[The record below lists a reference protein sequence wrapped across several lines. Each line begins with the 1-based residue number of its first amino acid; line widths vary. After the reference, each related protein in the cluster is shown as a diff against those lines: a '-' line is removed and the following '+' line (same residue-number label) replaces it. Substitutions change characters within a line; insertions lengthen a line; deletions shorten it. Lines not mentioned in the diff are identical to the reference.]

1 MTPDLADLGY
11 RRTTPTG
18 PWSPQGAPEFGYN
31 DGDQHETWVADVVR
45 SATDTGSSSR
55 ELEAG
60 IRDWPSL
67 YHLSHQRG
75 NLVRPL
81 LASMRGPV
89 LELGAGT
96 GAITRVLGEH
106 GLDVVAVEGSP
117 RRAAIAADR
126 CRDLPNVQVVAD
138 TVQGFGHPA
147 RFATVV
153 MVGVLEYS
161 RMFGFETTDADPVEV
176 MLEHVARLLLPD
188 GELVV
193 AIENQ
198 LGLKYF
204 AGFPEDHLGV
214 AMTGIEDRY
223 GPSTAVTFGRQ
234 ELGAR
239 LSAAGLV
246 EQRWLFPFPD
256 YKLPTTVLTEQALDP
271 TSGLDATPLLVATG
285 GGDHQQPEST
295 SFDLRRA
302 WLPVHRN
309 DLVPDLSNSFLVRAS
324 ASALRGPEQLAWY
337 YGSGAR
343 RPEFRKVTEFVTG
356 DGRVDV
362 VRRRAHP
369 DLPDTVGGVQIVCE
383 DEPYAPVAPWTADLA
398 DRLARPGWTVDDVVD
413 WFGPWLEAIRARAGL
428 PEGTTDLDIEVP
440 GDLVDA
446 LPRNL
451 LSGTGRFID
460 LEWRMLEPPT
470 FGWVLFRALYDSLA
484 AVGPVAPPGGPAPTI
499 RDLVRDVAA
508 AHGVVL
514 DDDRLASSWELEV
527 AFQSTVQG
535 TAVRVTVDEA
545 LDVVLG
551 ADPDTAPEPVAGV
564 APELEAELRN
574 EIEVRGRE
582 LDRLRGVA
590 ENAEVETAR
599 AGEARERIATALG
612 RLERDT
618 EDLRQE
624 VVEGSQRLATAR
636 REAEDLR
643 RELAD
648 RARRLQAAEHDSAT
662 LRAELDAYAH
672 TLSWRVTSPLRAARI
687 RAARARRAVNRLR
700 LRPSPAGPGPLDA
713 STPGTA
719 TYADRTVAAVAP
731 PTGQVV
737 VDGPGEVLQETAV
750 EPDLAYYRRRNDDL
764 RHLDDTELRRHFTAF
779 GRAEGRRGRSLL
791 DTATVL
797 ENGFTPGRERMLLL
811 LHEATRTGA
820 PVLGWNLLNSFSEQ
834 RDVIVVLL
842 QGGDLSHEI
851 ERAAAAT
858 VTLVEADPWHPVEAQ
873 ILAEELVERFGPM
886 WALANSAATHPM
898 APALEATG
906 VPVVAL
912 VHEFPSSMRPE
923 GVLGALFAS
932 VSEVVFSAPIV
943 ADSMRR
949 EYADLIARPHHVIPQ
964 GQSRLPAGTD
974 TERAPRAMRLG
985 SDGVETDLP
994 EHALADLLADLDAS
1008 TVLVVGAGT
1017 ISPRK
1022 GVEFFLQTADQV
1034 RRSAG
1039 EKDVRFAWIG
1049 DRIPSLGWYVDELH
1063 EQVRRSGA
1071 DEVVTFLAPT
1081 SDLTPLY
1088 ERADLFFLSSRLDP
1102 LPNVTID
1109 AALSG
1114 TPIVAFD
1121 GASGF
1126 AEWLGKDELL
1136 RDLVVPHLDTAAA
1149 AATIRR
1155 LADDATSRLTY
1166 GDRLRAAAVPAFDMA
1181 AYTDRLG
1188 ELGRRARAAR
1198 EQEQRDVQALLESGA
1213 FDADLYA
1220 GSGNDGDH
1228 LALVQEYVHRSR
1240 LTAPRARPRTGLL
1253 VRRPA
1258 EGFHPLVYAEQ
1269 SPDYVEE
1276 RDGDPFV
1283 DYLRRGRPAGPWALP
1298 VLRPSPEPTPTD
1310 LRVLVHGHFHYPELV
1325 DELIE
1330 RMGTNAQA
1338 VDLRLS
1344 TTSEHKEMDLRS
1356 RLERAGIERWQV
1368 DLVENRGRDLAPLF
1382 TGLGHE
1388 VLDDYDVV
1396 LHVHGKRSPHVAGD
1410 VADRW
1415 RTFLWE
1421 NLVGGRASMMDTV
1434 CAAFAADDTLGLV
1447 APEDPH
1453 LNDWDLNRDE
1463 GERLAKRIGL
1473 TTPLTT
1479 HLDFPMGGMFWARTD
1494 ALRPLLDA
1502 RLTWDEYP
1510 AEPLPIDGTMLHALE
1525 RIIPFAVEQAGYRF
1539 AKTSVPGVSR

>member
-1 MTPDLADLGY
+1 MTFDLAALGY
-11 RRTTPTG
+11 RRAARTAL
-18 PWSPQGAPEFGYN
+18 WSPQGAPDFGYN
-31 DGDQHETWVADVVR
+31 DGDEHETWVADVVR
-45 SATDTGSSSR
+45 SAKDTSSGSR

-81 LASMRGPV
+81 LPALRGPV

-153 MVGVLEYS
+153 MVGVLEYA
-161 RMFGFETTDADPVEV
+161 RMFGFETTDTDPVDV

-204 AGFPEDHLGV
+204 AGFPEDHLGQ
-214 AMTGIEDRY
+214 AMAGVEDRY
-223 GPSTAVTFGRQ
+223 GSATAVTFGRQ

-239 LSAAGLV
+239 LRGAGLV

-256 YKLPTTVLTEQALDP
+256 YKLPTTVVTERALDP
-271 TSGLDATPLLVATG
+271 ASGFDATPLLVATG
-285 GGDHQQPEST
+285 GGDHQEPETT

-302 WLPVHRN
+302 WGPVHRN

-324 ASALRGPEQLAWY
+324 VAALPEPSTLAWY

-343 RPEFRKVTEFVTG
+343 RPEFRKVTEFVAG

-362 VRRRAHP
+362 LRRRAEP
-369 DLPDTVGGVQIVCE
+369 DLRDTVRDVQLVCE
-383 DEPYAPVAPWTADLA
+383 DEPYAPVPPWTAELA
-398 DRLARPGWTVDDVVD
+398 DRLARPGWTSAAVVE
-413 WFGPWLEAIRARAGL
+413 WFGPWLDAIRTYAGL
-428 PEGTTDLDIEVP
+428 PAGSTDLDAEVP
-440 GDLVDA
+440 GHLVDA

-460 LEWRMLEPPT
+460 LEWRALVPPT
-470 FGWVLFRALYDSLA
+470 LGWVLFRALYDSLA
-484 AVGPVAPPGGPAPTI
+484 ALGPVAPPEGPPPTVG
-499 RDLVRDVAA
+499 DLVREVAA
-508 AHGVVL
+508 AHGFVL
-514 DDDRLASSWELEV
+514 DEARLTSWWDLEV
-527 AFQSTVQG
+527 TFQSVVQG
-535 TAVRVTVDEA
+535 TVVRVPVDDA
-545 LDVVLG
+545 LDVALRI
-551 ADPDTAPEPVAGV
+551 APSHAALAPTPAPAVEPLVPPA
-564 APELEAELRN
+564 LETELRE
-574 EIEVRGRE
+574 EIEARGRE

-590 ENAEVETAR
+590 ELAGSEISR
-599 AGEARERIATALG
+599 AGEARERLASAFG
-612 RLERDT
+612 RLERDA
-618 EDLRQE
+618 EVLRRE
-624 VVEGSQRLATAR
+624 ATDGAQRLASAQR
-636 REAEDLR
+636 D
-643 RELAD
+643 AD
-648 RARRLQAAEHDSAT
+648 V
-662 LRAELDAYAH
+662 LRAELDAYVH
-672 TLSWRVTSPLRAARI
+672 TLSWRVTWPLRAARG
-687 RAARARRAVNRLR
+687 RAARTRHAMARRMQLR
-700 LRPSPAGPGPLDA
+700 RGGTTPTASGAGVPGGAPAPER
-713 STPGTA
+713 TWRRRA
-719 TYADRTVAAVAP
+719 TD
-731 PTGQVV
+731 
-737 VDGPGEVLQETAV
+737 VDGPAV
-750 EPDLAYYRRRNDDL
+750 VAPGAGHAPDVAVPEPDLTYYRRRNDDL
-764 RHLDDTELRRHFTAF
+764 RHLDDAELRRHFTAF
-779 GRAEGRRGRSLL
+779 GRAEGRRGHSLL
-791 DTATVL
+791 DTARIT
-797 ENGFTPGRERMLLL
+797 ENGFAPGRERMLLL

-834 RDVIVVLL
+834 RDVVVVLL
-842 QGGDLSHEI
+842 QGGDLSQEI

-858 VTLVEADPWHPVEAQ
+858 VTLVEADPWHPAEAQ
-873 ILAEELVERFGPM
+873 ILAEQLVERFGPT
-886 WALANSAATHPM
+886 WALANSAATHPL

-923 GVLGALFAS
+923 GVLGALFAT

-964 GQSRLPAGTD
+964 GQSLLPAGSDTD
-974 TERAPRAMRLG
+974 RAPRPMRRG
-985 SDGVETDLP
+985 SDGVETELP

-1022 GVEFFLQTADQV
+1022 GVEFFVQTADQV
-1034 RRSAG
+1034 RRSGG
-1039 EKDVRFAWIG
+1039 EREVRFAWIG
-1049 DRIPSLGWYVDELH
+1049 DRHPSLNWYVDELH

-1071 DEVVTFLAPT
+1071 DDVVSFLAPT

-1126 AEWLGKDELL
+1126 AEWLGKDDLL
-1136 RDLVVPHLDTAAA
+1136 RELVVPHLDTATA

-1155 LADDATSRLTY
+1155 LADDAEGRLTY
-1166 GDRLRAAAVPAFDMA
+1166 GDRLRAAAAPAFDMA
-1181 AYTDRLG
+1181 AYTARLA
-1188 ELGRRARAAR
+1188 ELGGEARAAH
-1198 EQEQRDVQALLESGA
+1198 EQEQRDVAALVESGA
-1213 FDADLYA
+1213 FDAHLYGGA
-1220 GSGNDGDH
+1220 GRDADP
-1228 LALVQEYVHRSR
+1228 LALLQEYVHRSR

-1269 SPDYVEE
+1269 SPDYVEA

-1283 DYLRRGRPAGPWALP
+1283 DYLRRGRPDGPWALP
-1298 VLRPSPEPTPTD
+1298 VVRPSASPAATD

-1325 DELIE
+1325 DELLE
-1330 RMGTNAQA
+1330 RMGGNAQQ

-1344 TTSEHKEMDLRS
+1344 TTSEHKEIDLRR
-1356 RLERAGIERWQV
+1356 RLERAGAERWQV
-1368 DLVENRGRDLAPLF
+1368 DVVENRGRDLAPLF
-1382 TGLGHE
+1382 TGLGHD
-1388 VLDDYDVV
+1388 VLDGYDLV

-1421 NLVGGRASMMDTV
+1421 NLVGGSARMMDTV
-1434 CAAFAADDTLGLV
+1434 CAAFAADERLGLV

-1463 GERLAKRIGL
+1463 GERLAKRLGL

-1502 RLTWDEYP
+1502 QLQWEEYP

-1525 RIIPFAVEQAGYRF
+1525 RIIPFAVEQSGYRF